1 MALKP
6 KAKSFELDILS
17 EPEMAIERGKNAEKP
32 QFRESVR
39 ATWMSPMGKE
49 MHAGVEI
56 KDLDAM
62 NDEELELFDALR
74 QRGTYVVVIKKD
86 KKYYLES
93 KDGGVD
99 HKKGSL
105 KPKFIQGLIKKG
117 WLAKSVRGDYEA
129 YFVTSHMVYGWRKRV
144 GI

>member
-1 MALKP
+1 VALKP

-17 EPEMAIERGKNAEKP
+17 EPEMAIERSKDSKPREEKP
-32 QFRESVR
+32 RGP
-39 ATWMSPMGKE
+39 WLSPMGKE
-49 MHAGVEI
+49 MHAGV
-56 KDLDAM
+56 DMRGLDAM

-74 QRGTYVVVIKKD
+74 QRGTYVVVIKKG

-93 KDGGVD
+93 RDGDVD
-99 HKKGSL
+99 PLAKAL
-105 KPKFIQGLIKKG
+105 KTKLIEDLIKKG
-117 WLAKSVRGDYEA
+117 WLARSVRGDYVA

>member
-17 EPEMAIERGKNAEKP
+17 EPEMAIERGKTSRKPREEKP
-32 QFRESVR
+32 RGP
-39 ATWMSPMGKE
+39 WLSPMGKE
-49 MHAGVEI
+49 MHAGVEM

-62 NDEELELFDALR
+62 NDEELVLFDALQ

-93 KDGGVD
+93 RDGGVD
-99 HKKGSL
+99 SRQGSL
-105 KPKFIQGLIKKG
+105 KPRFIQGLIKKG